1 MDVPPRRPLL
11 PRLLPAVGLAF
22 LAPWVA
28 EYLLGLHTVPD
39 LPILVFL
46 VPLYGGGALLVR
58 EVTRRTG
65 RGWPT
70 MLLLAAAYGL
80 IEAGLV
86 DQSLFN
92 PDYSG
97 YDFQT
102 AAHVPGLDVS
112 AFYAVSFVAGHALY
126 SIGTPILLVESL
138 VPARRTRPWLR
149 TPGLVVAVLL
159 YLLGAAIIFVDVR
172 ETGDGFT
179 ASPLQLGVAA
189 AGAVALVV
197 AAFAVRPAAPAP
209 GRRAPR
215 VRTVAVLAFVAAG
228 VFSTAHESWAGAAYA
243 AAVVVLACWAIR
255 RWSRS
260 PAWSPRHRVALAGG
274 ALLTY
279 AWLAVLL
286 PPWRDVSPA
295 WERASEAAFAVFAV
309 ALVAVAARRG
319 DAADAERHS
328 RPVVEPSL
336 SGPLSARGTGAER
349 AADDGRTGRRGAP

>member
-1 MDVPPRRPLL
+1 VDAPPRRPLL

-70 MLLLAAAYGL
+70 MVLLAGAYG
-80 IEAGLV
+80 IVEAGLV

-112 AFYAVSFVAGHALY
+112 AFYAVSFVAGHAIY
-126 SIGTPILLVESL
+126 SIGTPILLVEAL
-138 VPARRTRPWLR
+138 VPGHRRTQPWLR
-149 TPGLVVAVLL
+149 TPGLAVTVLL
-159 YLLGAAIIFVDVR
+159 YLLGAWIIFADVR
-172 ETGDGFT
+172 ATAGGFT
-179 ASPLQLGVAA
+179 ASPLQLGAA
-189 AGAVALVV
+189 AAVGVALVV
-197 AAFAVRPAAPAP
+197 AAFAVRPAPPAP
-209 GRRAPR
+209 GRRVPR
-215 VRTVAVLAFVAAG
+215 GRTVAVLAFLAAG
-228 VFSTAHESWAGAAYA
+228 LFSTAHESWVGAGHA
-243 AAVVVLACWAIR
+243 AAVVVLAWWAVR

-260 PAWSPRHRVALAGG
+260 PDWSAGHRVALAGG

-279 AWLAVLL
+279 AWLALLL
-286 PPWRDVSPA
+286 PPWREVSPA
-295 WERASEAAFAVFAV
+295 WERVSEAAFAGFAV
-309 ALVAVAARRG
+309 ALLAVAARR
-319 DAADAERHS
+319 AQ
-328 RPVVEPSL
+328 V
-336 SGPLSARGTGAER
+336 ARWSSPQA
-349 AADDGRTGRRGAP
+349 